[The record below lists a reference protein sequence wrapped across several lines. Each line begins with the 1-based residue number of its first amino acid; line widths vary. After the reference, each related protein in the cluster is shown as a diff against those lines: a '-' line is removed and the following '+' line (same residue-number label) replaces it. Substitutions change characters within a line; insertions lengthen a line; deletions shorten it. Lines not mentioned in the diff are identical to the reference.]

1 MTFSVLL
8 RDAATG
14 ETGAGVASRFLA
26 VGALVLH
33 ASAET
38 GAVATQAL
46 VNVSF
51 GPNGLRLL
59 GQGLPA
65 DDVVARLIDED
76 ELSERRQLAVLDR
89 DGRCAAH
96 TGTGCQQTAYQLVGP
111 GFAALGNVL
120 VGTEV
125 VQAMADAVA
134 AHVPGMPVAPTIVAA
149 LQAGD
154 AAGGDRR
161 GRQSAAVLVVRAG
174 GGYGGTTDRVV
185 DLRVDD
191 HVNPVPELRR
201 LLALHT
207 EIFTRPD
214 DADLMPLEG
223 EVRTE
228 VSELLRSV
236 AEEPFDS
243 ADDDQLWVA
252 LDSWAGRENLEERL
266 IRRMSV
272 DPILVEA
279 LRRSANNKVA
289 REDSVTWSSN
299 TSSSRSSR

>member
-1 MTFSVLL
+1 
-8 RDAATG
+8 
-14 ETGAGVASRFLA
+14 
-26 VGALVLH
+26 
-33 ASAET
+33 
-38 GAVATQAL
+38 
-46 VNVSF
+46 
-51 GPNGLRLL
+51 
-59 GQGLPA
+59 
-65 DDVVARLIDED
+65 
-76 ELSERRQLAVLDR
+76 
-89 DGRCAAH
+89 
-96 TGTGCQQTAYQLVGP
+96 
-111 GFAALGNVL
+111 VL